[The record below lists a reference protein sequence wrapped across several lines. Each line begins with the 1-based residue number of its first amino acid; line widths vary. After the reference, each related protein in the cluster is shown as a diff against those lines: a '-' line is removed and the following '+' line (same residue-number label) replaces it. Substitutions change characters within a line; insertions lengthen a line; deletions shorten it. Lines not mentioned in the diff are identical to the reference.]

1 MDALLGS
8 VTMKVSYPHV
18 LPLEVIHEVSPLPLP
33 YIFSANADHHR
44 VRIFHTYSMRCLT
57 DRFVP

>member
-8 VTMKVSYPHV
+8 VNMKVSYPHV
-18 LPLEVIHEVSPLPLP
+18 LPLEVIHEVSPSP

-44 VRIFHTYSMRCLT
+44 VRIFRTYSMICLT